1 MSNLHQFDA
10 VFLFANEAIIITN
23 QRGEIV
29 RINPATEAMFGFPEK
44 ELVNKRID
52 VIIPE
57 RFKNVHHGH
66 VVNYHSNP
74 KPRSMGAGMDLF
86 GQRKNGEEFPVE
98 VSLSPC
104 KIAENQM
111 VVAFIIDITQRKKIE
126 TQSKNYQTELEKE
139 VEDRTLILQ
148 EAIEKLENTKKKLDE
163 SLQKERELNQLKS
176 RFISTASHEFR
187 TPLATVLSSLNLV
200 ERYIEKNDTE
210 KQEKHLSRIKKS
222 INNLTDILNDILS
235 VNKIDEGKIRSNPT
249 SFSLTALLKD
259 MVIDLNLITKQNQ
272 KIIISP
278 PLLSEIT
285 VYQDAK
291 LLTHIFSNLLSNA
304 IKFSDINT
312 TITLSVKESDESVQV
327 SIKDEGIGIPKA
339 DLGNLFSRFFRAD
352 NAGQIQGTGL
362 GLSIVHQYVSI
373 LKGTVDCISEL
384 NKGSEFIVNI
394 PKTLTT

>member
-1 MSNLHQFDA
+1 MPNLHQFDA

-23 QRGEIV
+23 QRGEIE
-29 RINPATEAMFGFPEK
+29 RINPATQAMFGFNEA
-44 ELVNKRID
+44 ELVHKRID

-57 RFKNVHHGH
+57 RFRNVHHGH
-66 VVNYHSNP
+66 VEKYHIKP
-74 KPRSMGAGMDLF
+74 KPRSMGLGMDLF

-104 KIAENQM
+104 QINNKQM
-111 VVAFIIDITQRKKIE
+111 VIAFVIDITERKKIE
-126 TQSKNYQTELEKE
+126 TQSKNYQIQLEKE

-200 ERYIEKNDTE
+200 ERYIEKNDIE
-210 KQEKHLSRIKKS
+210 KQAKHLSRIKKS

-235 VNKIDEGKIRSNPT
+235 VNKIDEGKISSNPT
-249 SFSLTALLKD
+249 NFSLTELIEDLIAE
-259 MVIDLNLITKQNQ
+259 LNLITKQGQ
-272 KIIISP
+272 KIVISP
-278 PLLSEIT
+278 VTITEIT
-285 VYQDAK
+285 VFQDSK
-291 LLTHIFSNLLSNA
+291 LLNHIFSNLLSNA

-312 TITLSVKESDESVQV
+312 PITVSIKEKGETIQV
-327 SIKDEGIGIPKA
+327 AIKDEGIGIPKP
-339 DLGNLFSRFFRAD
+339 DIENLFTRFFRAD

-362 GLSIVHQYVSI
+362 GLSIVHQYVS
-373 LKGTVDCISEL
+373 LLNGDVECKSEL
-384 NKGSEFIVNI
+384 NKGSDFTVTF
-394 PKTLTT
+394 PKRFK